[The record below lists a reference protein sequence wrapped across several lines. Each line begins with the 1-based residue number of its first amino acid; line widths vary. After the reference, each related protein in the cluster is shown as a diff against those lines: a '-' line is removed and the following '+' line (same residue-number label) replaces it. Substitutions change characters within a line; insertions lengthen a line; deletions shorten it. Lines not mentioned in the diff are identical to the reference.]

1 MRFLGVKVPEELEEM
16 TIATGRP
23 KWKVVREELISL
35 IDERIAFY
43 HDKTKV
49 KPIIEAIESFH
60 GRGREPLVSGVAEKV
75 GMDSRPTG
83 ILLKKHGIQSRK
95 THRQGAQGRYL
106 TFDLRD
112 RIEAMLKAGAI

>member
-1 MRFLGVKVPEELEEM
+1 MRFLGIKVPEELEEM

-23 KWKVVREELISL
+23 NSEVVREELISL

-49 KPIIEAIESFH
+49 KPILEAIESFH
-60 GRGREPLVSGVAEKV
+60 GRGREPLVSVGAEKV
-75 GMDSRPTG
+75 GMDTRPMG
-83 ILLKKHGIQSRK
+83 VLLKNRH
-95 THRQGAQGRYL
+95 GAQGRYF
-106 TFDLRD
+106 TFDLMY

>member
-16 TIATGRP
+16 IIATGRP
-23 KWKVVREELISL
+23 RSEVVREELISL

-49 KPIIEAIESFH
+49 KPILEAIESFH
-60 GRGREPLVSGVAEKV
+60 GRGREPLVSVVAEKV
-75 GMDSRPTG
+75 GMDSRPMG
-83 ILLKKHGIQSRK
+83 VLLKKHGIQSRK
-95 THRQGAQGRYL
+95 THRQGAQGRYF
-106 TFDLRD
+106 TFDSRD